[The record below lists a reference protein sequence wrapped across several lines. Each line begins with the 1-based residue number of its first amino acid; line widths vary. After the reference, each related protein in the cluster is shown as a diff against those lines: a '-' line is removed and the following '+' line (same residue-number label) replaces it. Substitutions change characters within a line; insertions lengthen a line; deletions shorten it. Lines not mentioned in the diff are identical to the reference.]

1 MKKYRYL
8 FIFSLL
14 LFFFRLLLPVK
25 IIGVHKLGETSTIVI
40 VKNFPLTRMGKISW
54 WQQHQSELHRKWP
67 FIGSVKNHRIL
78 FFQADYQKDSGTD
91 QDSDLLCFEEMA
103 TEQNCISKENRPLII
118 RRYPDGHIEY
128 ETESILRRFY

>member
-54 WQQHQSELHRKWP
+54 WQQHQSKA
-67 FIGSVKNHRIL
+67 FCG
-78 FFQADYQKDSGTD
+78 A
-91 QDSDLLCFEEMA
+91 
-103 TEQNCISKENRPLII
+103 
-118 RRYPDGHIEY
+118 
-128 ETESILRRFY
+128 SIKTAAIPIKPQG